1 MCGLFEYVRA
11 CVSYVSTWAV
21 CMCALCECMC
31 VCALVMFLRA
41 LCVCVCVS
49 YVSTCV
55 V

>member
-1 MCGLFEYVRA
+1 MRALVMFLRGL
-11 CVSYVSTWAV
+11 CVCVGCLS
-21 CMCALCECMC
+21 MC